1 MLGEKRQAIKLCSII
16 IIYLKLC
23 FRWEGNNYLYDIFN
37 FLYLMKFS

>member
-23 FRWEGNNYLYDIFN
+23 FRWEEIIISMIFLI
-37 FLYLMKFS
+37 FYT